1 MAIELIR
8 ALYDSNTPIPDKDE
22 YYNEAIEDIEFFDI
36 SSQIYHLLK
45 QAGKL
50 EETPLFFQKRL
61 KQKYTE
67 ALYQNLFIKNQT
79 EMLLKEFERSG
90 IEVIPIKGTVFA
102 EQYFGHI
109 GARSTSDIDLL
120 IKNNELDRAIECINT
135 LGFTPDL
142 KDIPSGFNL
151 TFNKEL
157 PQSTIPLMVELH
169 WNIVDPTTAD
179 LNIEEF
185 WNQSKPFQDFNYV
198 KELSDFHTFYM
209 IVLHGWRHNM
219 NSLKYFIDI
228 LQLIHNCQGRLDL
241 ITLFKV
247 AKDDKTLK
255 RLIRTLTTV
264 YTQFSYLEQLI
275 KLPSKKRYIF
285 WNYEHI
291 RNTDNRSIKKYFDF
305 FDYQIFSYDSIRFSI
320 KELCIWFLPP
330 TELINV
336 EKEMNNRNIAFLYI
350 RLFKKRISNF
360 LKTIRHT

>member
-8 ALYDSNTPIPDKDE
+8 ALYDSNTPIPDTGE
-22 YYNEAIEDIEFFDI
+22 YFKKAIGDIEFFEI

-102 EQYFGHI
+102 EKYFGHI

-169 WNIVDPTTAD
+169 WNIMDPTTAD

-228 LQLIHNCQGRLDL
+228 LQLIIMSKESLNVGELL
-241 ITLFKV
+241 EIGK
-247 AKDDKTLK
+247 KDKTLK
-255 RLIRTLTTV
+255 RMVRTLSIV
-264 YTQFSYLEQLI
+264 YNVFPHLEGI
-275 KLPSKKRYIF
+275 NNLPSKKSTILLDTA
-285 WNYEHI
+285 NS
-291 RNTDNRSIKKYFDF
+291 NSIKKYIDF
-305 FDYQIFSYDSIRFSI
+305 FDYQFFSYDSFEHSSLEFKRW
-320 KELCIWFLPP
+320 LLP
-330 TELINV
+330 TRAKINV
-336 EKEMNNRNIAFLYI
+336 ELNNESYKINHRYIYLY
-350 RLFKKRISNF
+350 RKRFRSFFKTL
-360 LKTIRHT
+360 LKS